1 MSTSLLYHTQGI
13 KGFQFLSFKFSD
25 SCVIAEIIRKKSN
38 FKCSKCNS
46 NNVTATYIKDR
57 FIQGL
62 PMGSQRF
69 FLKVKLHRI
78 RCKDC
83 NSYLTEELDFIP
95 SQKVHYSK
103 RLANTVIHLRP
114 EMSIQGISKYLNL
127 QWNTVKE
134 IEKTHLKKKYKH
146 IKLKNVQYIG
156 IDEIHIG
163 KNGFFTIVRDLESGN
178 VLHIGDGK
186 DSEALS
192 EFSLRLKRQR
202 IKIKAVSLDFGRA
215 YSKWAKENIPDAEIV
230 YDHFHLIKLMND
242 KVDKIRR
249 STMSKLEDEEKKKL
263 KNKRWLFLRNIENLK
278 DETKEELEELKLIYD
293 ELGTASMMKES
304 LRNIYSIA
312 EFDYE
317 AEIALNHWCSM
328 AIETGISYLR
338 TMAKTITQN
347 IKGILAYW
355 NTRISNAH
363 MEGFNNKIRWLNKQ
377 AYGYRDL
384 EFLKLKI
391 YDLPKAK
398 IVKI

>member
-13 KGFQFLSFKFSD
+13 IGFQFLNFKFPGN
-25 SCVIAEIIRKKSN
+25 CVIAEIIRNNSK
-38 FKCSKCNS
+38 FKCSNCRS
-46 NNVTATYIKDR
+46 YNVKTTYIKDR
-57 FIQGL
+57 LIQGL
-62 PMGSQRF
+62 PMGNKKF
-69 FLKVKLHRI
+69 YLNVKLHRI
-78 RCKDC
+78 KCKNC
-83 NSYLTEELDFIP
+83 GAYLTERIDFLP
-95 SQKVHYSK
+95 SQKVHYTK
-103 RLANTVIHLRP
+103 RLAYTVIQLRP
-114 EMSIQGISKYLNL
+114 EMSIQGVSEYLNL

-134 IEKTHLKKKYKH
+134 IEKNHLKKKYKYV
-146 IKLKNVQYIG
+146 KLENVQYIG

-192 EFSLRLKRQR
+192 EFSLRLKRNKV
-202 IKIKAVSLDFGRA
+202 KIKAVSLDFGRA
-215 YSKWAKENIPDAEIV
+215 YSKWAKENIPEAEIV

-249 STMSKLEDEEKKKL
+249 STMSRLEDEEKSKL

-278 DETKEELEELKLIYD
+278 DETKKELEELKSIYND
-293 ELGTASMMKES
+293 LGTASMMKES
-304 LRNIYSIA
+304 LRSIYSVT
-312 EFDYE
+312 EFDFE
-317 AEIALNHWCSM
+317 AEIALTDWCKM
-328 AIETGISYLR
+328 AVETGISYLM

-391 YDLPKAK
+391 FDLPKAK
-398 IVKI
+398 VIKI